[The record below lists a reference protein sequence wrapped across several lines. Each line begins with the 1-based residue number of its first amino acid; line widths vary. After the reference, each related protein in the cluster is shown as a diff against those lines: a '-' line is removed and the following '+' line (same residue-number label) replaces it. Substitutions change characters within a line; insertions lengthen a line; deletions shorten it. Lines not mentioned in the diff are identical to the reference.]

1 MSEARRVLLVDD
13 ERLARAQL
21 RRMLAAHPELTVV
34 GEAEDVDSAE
44 KQVRDLS
51 PDVLFLDVQ
60 MPRASGFDLLA
71 RLPSP
76 PRVVFVTAHDVHAV
90 RAFEVNALDYLCKPI
105 SPERLAAAV
114 VRILA
119 SLPSLA
125 GAAAP
130 PSLPAADELR
140 LLTYDDR
147 LLVPLDRR
155 PQLLRVADIAAMT
168 SADDYAELHTR
179 AGKSALLGQSL
190 STWEQRL
197 PPSHFFRIH
206 RSALIN
212 LDALVSLE
220 EKGSAYAA
228 VVEGC
233 VAPLPVSRRCA
244 ETIRQRFR

>member
-1 MSEARRVLLVDD
+1 MDARRVLLVDD

-44 KQVRDLS
+44 KQVHALS

-76 PRVVFVTAHDVHAV
+76 PRVVFVTAHDAHAV

-105 SPERLAAAV
+105 SPERLAGAV
-114 VRILA
+114 ARILA
-119 SLPSLA
+119 SLPGSV
-125 GAAAP
+125 P
-130 PSLPAADELR
+130 PVPPPDELR
-140 LLTYDDR
+140 LLRYDDR
-147 LLVPLDRR
+147 LLVPLSRR
-155 PQLLRVADIAAMT
+155 PQLLRVAEIAALT

-179 AGKSALLGQSL
+179 AGQSALLGQSL

-197 PPSHFFRIH
+197 PASHFFRIH
-206 RSALIN
+206 RSALVN
-212 LDALVSLE
+212 LDALASLE
-220 EKGSAYAA
+220 EKGSAYEAR
-228 VVEGC
+228 VEGR
-233 VAPLPVSRRCA
+233 AEPLPVSRRCA
-244 ETIRQRFR
+244 EVLRQRFR